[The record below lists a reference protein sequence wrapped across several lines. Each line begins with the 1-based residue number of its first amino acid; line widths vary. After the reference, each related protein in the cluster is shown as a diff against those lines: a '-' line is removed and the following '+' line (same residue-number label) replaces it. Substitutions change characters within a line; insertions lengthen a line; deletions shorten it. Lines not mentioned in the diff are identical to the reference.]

1 MRPLMH
7 WPARRQAYHP
17 AAGLSNQGY
26 PWGNR
31 TGPINSG
38 ATCRGLWAPGTAFS
52 RAQKVADVEHYLTH
66 GKRITTTIA
75 ALSYSGRGALTTWV
89 CGLSW

>member
-1 MRPLMH
+1 M
-7 WPARRQAYHP
+7 
-17 AAGLSNQGY
+17 
-26 PWGNR
+26 
-31 TGPINSG
+31 G
-38 ATCRGLWAPGTAFS
+38 AGTAFS

-89 CGLSW
+89 CGLS